1 MKKVY
6 RKSLWFQLLLASVVS
21 ILVYNAF
28 TYAEDAEEWMPDTT
42 LRKAVREALQLPET
56 TPLTTTDM
64 LELRKLEVVGSDI
77 ANFQGLEYAVNLRNL
92 TLSHNQIVDITPL
105 AGLVSLRVLQLH
117 YNQIVD
123 ITPLSN
129 LVNLGNLTL
138 HYNRIVDFTPLRQL
152 KNLDSIRVT
161 GNPGDASLILE
172 MDVAENWVCLLGDI
186 PIAERVEN
194 RRYPS
199 IFHKNGHILNLP
211 MLSVE
216 EKFMLHDLFFGG
228 HRFNL
233 GWKSTSN
240 GIKITGNLEAS
251 KHSRDL
257 LRNQNPNMIFLAG
270 VAHYGANPGLTP
282 DMYRED
288 SPHWLRDASGNRIE
302 NEESGTFF
310 IDFTHPE
317 VQDLTVQQVIA
328 VAECGLYD
336 GIFLDLWHTRILIDR
351 VGQDIDPNVEVE
363 AKLLLLKRIREAV
376 GDEFLIFINT
386 VRWKAPRSAPYVN
399 GAFMET
405 EWDPNI
411 GFYTRERLIQIE
423 VTLLWSEENFKEPQI
438 NCLGGTGIGTEH
450 PDSATNRR
458 WMRVFTTLSLT
469 HSDGY
474 VLYNTG
480 PDMSH
485 EHYWY
490 DFWNADLGRPI
501 GGDETKG
508 QLYEDREGLFI
519 REFTN
524 GWAVYNR
531 SGTAQEI
538 ELPQE
543 VSGWDSGVENQ
554 RRHTLADLDGEIYL
568 KSESGLE
575 TPPTADVNGDGVVNI
590 QDLVIVANAFGE
602 TAPDLNGDGVVN
614 IQDLVIVANAFG
626 NP

>member
-1 MKKVY
+1 MTIEKIFC
-6 RKSLWFQLLLASVVS
+6 KSLWIPLFLFSVVGMF
-21 ILVYNAF
+21 VYNAF
-28 TYAEDAEEWMPDTT
+28 VYAENEEEWMPDPA
-42 LRKAVREALQLPET
+42 LREAIRETLHLPET

-64 LELRKLEVVGSDI
+64 LELRKLAVVKSDI
-77 ANFQGLEYAVNLRNL
+77 ANLQGLEHAVNLRNL

-117 YNQIVD
+117 YNQIVN

-138 HYNRIVDFTPLRQL
+138 HYNQIVDFTPLRQL

-161 GNPGDASLILE
+161 GNPGDASLLLE
-172 MDVAENWVCLLGDI
+172 MDVAENWVCFLDDI
-186 PIAERVEN
+186 SISERVEN

-199 IFHKNGHILNLP
+199 VFHKNGHILNLP

-257 LRNQNPNMIFLAG
+257 LRNQNPNMVFLAG
-270 VAHYGANPGLTP
+270 VAYYGSNPGLTP
-282 DMYRED
+282 DMYPED

-302 NEESGTFF
+302 NQESGTFF

-317 VQDLTVQQVIA
+317 VQDLTVQRAIA

-336 GIFLDLWHTRILIDR
+336 GIFLDLWHTRILVDR
-351 VGQDIDPNVEVE
+351 VGKDIDPNVEVE

-376 GDEFLIFINT
+376 GDEFLILINT
-386 VRWKAPRSAPYVN
+386 VRWKAPRSALYVN

-411 GFYTRERLIQIE
+411 GVYSRERLIEIE
-423 VTLLWSEENFKEPQI
+423 NTLLWSEENYREPQI

-458 WMRVFTTLSLT
+458 WMRVFTTMSLT

-474 VLYNTG
+474 LLYNSG

-490 DFWNADLGRPI
+490 DFWNTDLGRPI
-501 GGDETKG
+501 SGDETKG
-508 QLYEDREGLFI
+508 QFYENRKGLFI

-531 SGTAQEI
+531 SGKAQEI
-538 ELPQE
+538 SLPIQTT
-543 VSGWDSGVENQ
+543 GVESGITSFK
-554 RRHTLADLDGEIYL
+554 HTLPDLDGEMYL
-568 KSESGLE
+568 KTEV
-575 TPPTADVNGDGVVNI
+575 TADVNGDGVVNI

-602 TAPDLNGDGVVN
+602 AEPDLNGDGVVN
-614 IQDLVIVANAFG
+614 IQDLVIVANAF
-626 NP
+626 